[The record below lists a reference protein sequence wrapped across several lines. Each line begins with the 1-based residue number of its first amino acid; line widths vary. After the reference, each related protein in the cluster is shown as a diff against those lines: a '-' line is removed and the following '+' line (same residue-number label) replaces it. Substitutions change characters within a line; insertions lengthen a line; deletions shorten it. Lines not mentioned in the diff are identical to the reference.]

1 MITAYKGQSGTAMAL
16 VLWLLAAMSVT
27 VAGAVS
33 LSRDEV
39 SLADDGFTSAKAFY
53 LGKGVA
59 RLVMHDRWV
68 SRLSNNESAGSDDRP
83 RAIFSRRYR
92 IAGADV
98 DATVIPATGFIS
110 LVGSEPDT
118 WRTLF
123 TALGGMD
130 PSAAQQ
136 VASELSGL
144 KGPGTSVE
152 PANLTGFGA
161 YKYRYGGGEGNVAH
175 IESLLRLEG
184 MTRDTYER
192 VRGFIAPMSGPAQ
205 PNLLFAPVEIKSAF
219 GGENTN
225 DFARED
231 GVGSGFCVELS
242 MNFDAGSLY
251 MQRIWVVIGDS
262 QSAAL
267 DLVRVDRPVR
277 LNQGG
282 VG

>member
-1 MITAYKGQSGTAMAL
+1 MKAYKGQSGTAMAL

-68 SRLSNNESAGSDDRP
+68 SGLSRNDPLESGERP
-83 RAIFSRRYR
+83 SAIFSRRYT
-92 IAGADV
+92 IGGADV
-98 DATVIPATGFIS
+98 DATVIPATGFVS
-110 LVGSEPDT
+110 LVGSEPET

-130 PSAAQQ
+130 LSAAQQ
-136 VASELSGL
+136 VAKEVSGL
-144 KGPGTSVE
+144 KGSETSSR
-152 PANLTGFGA
+152 PTNLTGFGA
-161 YKYRYGGGEGNVAH
+161 YKYKWGGGEGNVAH
-175 IESLLRLEG
+175 VESLLTLEG
-184 MTRDTYER
+184 MTRDAYER
-192 VRGFIAPMSGPAQ
+192 VRGFIAPFSGPAQ
-205 PNLLFAPVEIKSAF
+205 PNLLFAPLEIKSAF
-219 GGENTN
+219 GNEVENGVTS
-225 DFARED
+225 EG
-231 GVGSGFCVELS
+231 GVGISFCVELS
-242 MNFDAGSLY
+242 MSFGAGTLY
-251 MQRIWVVIGDS
+251 TQRVWVAIGDS
-262 QSAAL
+262 ESAAL

-277 LNQGG
+277 RNRGE